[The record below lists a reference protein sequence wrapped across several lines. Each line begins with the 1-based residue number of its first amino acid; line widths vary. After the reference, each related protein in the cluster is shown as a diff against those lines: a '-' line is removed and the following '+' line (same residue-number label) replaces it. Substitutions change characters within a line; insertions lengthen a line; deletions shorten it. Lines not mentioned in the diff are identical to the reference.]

1 MPLFYKF
8 KQNDIFYNRI
18 KAHPRSEFFLY
29 ESEIYYNNNPHLS
42 SSLSLYE
49 LNNDNRPTQQRI
61 YPYIYNT
68 QKAHLH
74 SSLLGGKYIRNPLER
89 KREHDLKYQDPD
101 EKVKGEYPL
110 TASISKNYWDTDTEI
125 QHNESTERPEINSL
139 INTLN
144 YYGALSPH
152 YLVNRDDT
160 VTRSYL
166 SASLGLVSIPS
177 IFYGSSIKKGTVSLK
192 YYLSG
197 TLLSEVT
204 DKNQNGELIE
214 ITSSMDGVATGSV
227 VGGVMYNE
235 GFILLTGSTALDTT
249 HQENYTGDGN
259 DYPKWIYWGNT
270 ISSSVST
277 PSSSYVMSFEGT
289 EHIPTLTM
297 MAHANRGKL
306 NYSNNPTFL
315 KHGEDL
321 TCFSSSVS
329 YREPDTDMANLVKT
343 NFADP
348 TGSFENIT
356 YISKIGIYDEK
367 KNLIA
372 IAKLAN
378 PIRKRETDSYT
389 FKLKIDM

>member
-29 ESEIYYNNNPHLS
+29 ESEIYYNNNPYLS
-42 SSLSLYE
+42 SSISVYE
-49 LNNDNRPTQQRI
+49 LNNDNRPTQQLI
-61 YPYIYNT
+61 YPYIYNNRT
-68 QKAHLH
+68 MGLH
-74 SSLLGGKYIRNPLER
+74 TSLLGGQYIRSPQDR
-89 KREHDLKYQDPD
+89 KREHDLKYQSYG
-101 EKVKGEYPL
+101 EKVKGVYPL
-110 TASISKNYWDTDTEI
+110 TASISKNYWDTDTEV
-125 QHNESTERPEINSL
+125 QHNESPERPEINSL
-139 INTLN
+139 INMLN

-152 YLVNRDDT
+152 YLVNRDDD

-177 IFYGSSIKKGTVSLK
+177 IYYGSSIKKGSVSLK
-192 YYLSG
+192 YYVSG
-197 TLLSEVT
+197 SLISEVQ

-227 VGGVMYNE
+227 VGVVMYNE

-259 DYPKWIYWGNT
+259 DNPKWIYWGNT

-289 EHIPTLTM
+289 EYIPTLTM
-297 MAHANRGKL
+297 MAHADRGHL

-315 KHGEDL
+315 KSGQDL
-321 TCFSSSVS
+321 AHFSGSVS
-329 YREPDTDMANLVKT
+329 YKEPDLDMANIVKT
-343 NFADP
+343 GYEDP

-356 YISKIGIYDEK
+356 YISKVGIYDADN
-367 KNLIA
+367 NLIA
-372 IAKLAN
+372 VAKLAN
-378 PIRKRETDSYT
+378 PVRKREQDSYT
-389 FKLKIDM
+389 FKLKLDM